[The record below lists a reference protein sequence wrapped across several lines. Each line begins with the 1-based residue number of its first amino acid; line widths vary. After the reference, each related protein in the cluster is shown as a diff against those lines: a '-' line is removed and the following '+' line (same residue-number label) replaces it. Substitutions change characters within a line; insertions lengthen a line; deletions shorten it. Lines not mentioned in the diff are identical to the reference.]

1 MNSPESLRNDLINI
15 VGYLFRES
23 DRPRARLLLI
33 TIINRS
39 GNADQRSIGAVQ
51 AQRIVNQVKLAPVFA
66 GYHPAMR
73 LIPIQ
78 NQLLLQTLADDIE
91 VDGDFASIIE
101 VQLINGR
108 LLWLP
113 AGTWQTVLR
122 RMNTGAGPLAPEVS
136 DKQPNLSLRTGEI
149 TAIEIIGHTQ
159 RVDGV
164 LVQRPVGKHREPC
177 DLGWKIGERLCR
189 WRSFSVG

>member
-51 AQRIVNQVKLAPVFA
+51 AQRIVNQVKLTPVFT

-73 LIPIQ
+73 LVPIQ
-78 NQLLLQTLADDIE
+78 NQLLLQTLADDIQ
-91 VDGDFASIIE
+91 VDGNLPSVVE
-101 VQLINGR
+101 RHLINGR
-108 LLWLP
+108 LLGLP
-113 AGTWQTVLR
+113 AGTGQTVFGG
-122 RMNTGAGPLAPEVS
+122 MNAGASPLAPEVS
-136 DKQPNLSLRTGEI
+136 DKQPNLSLRTREI
-149 TAIEIIGHTQ
+149 AAVEIIRHPEH
-159 RVDGV
+159 VDG
-164 LVQRPVGKHREPC
+164 LLIQRP
-177 DLGWKIGERLCR
+177 
-189 WRSFSVG
+189 